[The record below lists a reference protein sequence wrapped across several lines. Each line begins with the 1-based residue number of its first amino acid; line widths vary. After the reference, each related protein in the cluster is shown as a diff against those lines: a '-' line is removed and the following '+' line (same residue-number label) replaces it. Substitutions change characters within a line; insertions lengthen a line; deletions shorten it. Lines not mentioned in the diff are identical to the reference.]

1 MACLACCSNEFFAW
15 VTDSRQSGITD
26 HGNAVAVAEFAQ
38 ELRNAAMCVVLMK
51 AAAARFR
58 SQGCEQLAA
67 VACVLAS
74 DGVHSN
80 QQGPGSR

>member
-1 MACLACCSNEFFAW
+1 M
-15 VTDSRQSGITD
+15 R
-26 HGNAVAVAEFAQ
+26 
-38 ELRNAAMCVVLMK
+38 VVLME

-67 VACVLAS
+67 VACVFAS

-80 QQGPGSR
+80 QQGPGPRGKITQVTDRCANQIKNPRFRFGALLHNGSALISP